1 MVPGGGDLTIEQY
14 VIEDGTWD
22 LDNLIRDRYNAGM
35 DPKDIGKEIGRTRG
49 YVVQRLESLE
59 KWGEVKHRPGG
70 VWSYGCCSLPRS
82 QRPCRVERP
91 SAVNNTCRRCNHRGE
106 PYDGGKA

>member
-1 MVPGGGDLTIEQY
+1 
-14 VIEDGTWD
+14 
-22 LDNLIRDRYNAGM
+22 
-35 DPKDIGKEIGRTRG
+35 
-49 YVVQRLESLE
+49 
-59 KWGEVKHRPGG
+59 